1 MSTTA
6 PPNHHAHYPC
16 FAGASGLVAAL
27 SMVAG
32 RGSDAR
38 LATRLAEL
46 EASDVVIDIGC
57 GPGAAARHAARQ
69 GARVIGVDPA
79 AVMRRVAR
87 VLTLP
92 FTHVRYVEGTAE
104 QIPVPDSSATI
115 VWSIAT
121 VHHWQDVE
129 AGLREVRRVLRA
141 GGRLVAIERR
151 TAPGAHGHAS
161 HGWTP
166 EQAQAFADHCAAA
179 GFEHLVVEENTDG
192 RRTTL
197 SVRAQS
203 PLG

>member
-6 PPNHHAHYPC
+6 LPNHHAHYPR
-16 FAGASGLVAAL
+16 FAGASGLLAAL

-38 LATRLAEL
+38 LAARLAAL
-46 EASDVVIDIGC
+46 ESGDTVIDIGC
-57 GPGAAARHAARQ
+57 GPGAAARHAARR
-69 GARVIGVDPA
+69 GASVIGVDPA

-92 FTHVRYVEGTAE
+92 FTRVRYVAGTAE
-104 QIPVPDSSATI
+104 HIPAPDASAT
-115 VWSIAT
+115 VLWSIAT

-129 AGLREVRRVLRA
+129 AGLREARRVLQP

-151 TAPGAHGHAS
+151 TTPGARGHAS

-166 EQAQAFADHCAAA
+166 EQAHAFAAHCVAA
-179 GFEHLVVEENTDG
+179 GFEHPVVEENADG
-192 RRTTL
+192 HRTTV
-197 SVRAQS
+197 SVRATS
-203 PLG
+203 R